1 MEDKVIVKVLRRA
14 YDIVLAL
21 LALAALIVLVSDVC
35 DSLTLWKVCLIK
47 VTAFAV
53 LLAVFY
59 QTPWFQK
66 GLGELR

>member
-1 MEDKVIVKVLRRA
+1 MEDKVIVKVLR
-14 YDIVLAL
+14 DIVLAL